1 MKERIAEAR
10 KYLGLS
16 QTKLAEKLGVTRSTV
31 CAWESGRNK
40 PTDALAKF
48 FCEQF
53 GISKEWLT
61 SGQGNM
67 LSVKDDEFIIM
78 SAKIEKDGDAFLKE
92 LTKTLW
98 ALDKEELLV
107 LKSIINKIKNN
118 PNL

>member
-10 KYLGLS
+10 KHLGLS

-40 PTDALAKF
+40 PTDALVKF

-53 GISKEWLT
+53 GINKEWLMT
-61 SGQGNM
+61 GNGEM
-67 LSVKDDEFIIM
+67 LDNIDEDFIAM
-78 SAKIEKDGDAFLKE
+78 SAKIEKDGDEFIKE

-107 LKSIINKIKNN
+107 LKSIITKIKNN